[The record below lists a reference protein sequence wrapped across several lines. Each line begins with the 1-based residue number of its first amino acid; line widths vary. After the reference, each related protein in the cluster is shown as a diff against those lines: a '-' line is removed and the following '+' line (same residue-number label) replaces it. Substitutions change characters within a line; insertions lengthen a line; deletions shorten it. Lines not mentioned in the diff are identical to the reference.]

1 MTSGPHE
8 LEGGIPGVAQLRHQA
23 QDRFESL
30 IYKHEDYEEW
40 VWVKMVRSLDMQAS
54 LGVASALG
62 ECQVLVQCTVK
73 GFDDTP
79 SSFHFSLDLKPSL
92 CCGVLLDL
100 ILVHI
105 RAGGKFTENELILS
119 MKKWTFQGEV
129 MYDVRTR
136 CLASFR
142 TPNMFSPLAFP
153 PVLVLQPDQ
162 PEDVLMPD
170 HDAHPDQVQCPH
182 HA

>member
-1 MTSGPHE
+1 MTV
-8 LEGGIPGVAQLRHQA
+8 PGVAQPRYQA
-23 QDRFESL
+23 QDRREII
-30 IYKHEDYEEW
+30 IYKHEDYGEW
-40 VWVKMVRSLDMQAS
+40 VWVKMVRSLDVQAS
-54 LGVASALG
+54 LQVGVASTLG
-62 ECQVLVQCTVK
+62 ECEVLVKCTVK

-79 SSFHFSLDLKPSL
+79 SSFHFSLNLKPSL
-92 CCGVLLDL
+92 CCGILLDL

-105 RAGGKFTENELILS
+105 RAGGKFTEKELILT
-119 MKKWTFQGEV
+119 MKKWTFQGEI
-129 MYDVRTR
+129 MYDKRPR

-170 HDAHPDQVQCPH
+170 HDEHPDQVQCPH
-182 HA
+182 A